1 MKLKTFL
8 IFTVFSLGLTLQM
21 QAQSCRDLYR
31 EAKSLEKQGK
41 LEKAK
46 TKYQQVVSCG
56 DKLYYDD
63 SKERVEWIDRIL
75 RKPDPVKPFSISE
88 NEVIIPYQGGQDVI
102 TVDGS
107 GNWQA
112 EIIGGEKEW
121 CTIKKG
127 KGKIYILSKANES
140 NIERT
145 CIVSVSM
152 SGKSKQ
158 IQVKNE
164 KAPEILIPSVENITF
179 PYNGE
184 SNTVE
189 IHANTD
195 WEVKNVPEWV
205 KSSKEEDKI
214 TFTALANENNAER
227 KAEIKIQGT
236 SKTVIINIYQ
246 GAGLDHLAFSKND
259 LHFGPDGG
267 DEYINIYT
275 DADEWRLGDFP
286 HWCQVTKVADNL
298 LRVHCTPNEPINL
311 NREASVNVT
320 TGKQMLGINVTQEA
334 KPFVAMI
341 PTSGIGGR
349 AVSFGFHAGYLFPM
363 ISTSSGGS
371 FTGSLVNYANGTSLE
386 EASYTTSSSFAV
398 GGYADIRV
406 YKNLY
411 LTVGLDFT
419 HYKYKNDYQA
429 NGIRNV
435 MVGSNTYYGKGKIQ
449 DNYQEDYTFNTLEI
463 PIIASYRFPVTKI
476 SHIQLNIGPVI
487 SWGLSAK
494 MKFSGTSDGEKLD
507 AYEMDRFG
515 MTDHLLDEIE
525 LYPHH
530 IQASGSMNLYD
541 NKVSYTETYVEHN
554 YATVEKSQEFE
565 AAPFKRFNLGAR
577 LGVAYEYSG
586 ISIGVDYNFVCT
598 NMANKRYWEGER
610 WTVFDYSSSTLM
622 SGYKQYNHYL
632 QIKIGYTFRY

>member
-1 MKLKTFL
+1 MKLKVFF
-8 IFTVFSLGLTLQM
+8 IFTVFSLGLILQIH
-21 QAQSCRDLYR
+21 AQSCRDLYR

-46 TKYQQVVSCG
+46 TKYQQVISCG

-63 SKERVEWIDRIL
+63 SKERVNWIDRIL
-75 RKPDPVKPFSISE
+75 RKPNLVKPFAISE

-102 TVDGS
+102 TVDGN

-112 EIIGGEKEW
+112 EIVGGEKEW

-140 NIERT
+140 NIDRT

-152 SGKSKQ
+152 NGKSKE
-158 IQVKNE
+158 IQVRNE

-184 SNTVE
+184 TNTVE

-205 KSSKEEDKI
+205 KSNKEEDKI

-275 DADEWRLGDFP
+275 DAEEWRLGDFP
-286 HWCQVTKVADNL
+286 HWCQVSKSSTLDYSFLTDGIVIEAQ
-298 LRVHCTPNEPINL
+298 PNKEIMQ
-311 NREASVNVT
+311 REATVSITDGNNNV
-320 TGKQMLGINVTQEA
+320 QQISIIQA
-334 KPFVAMI
+334 
-341 PTSGIGGR
+341 
-349 AVSFGFHAGYLFPM
+349 FHAGYLFPM
-363 ISTSSGGS
+363 ISTSSGGN

-429 NGIRNV
+429 NDIRNV

-487 SWGLSAK
+487 NIGLSAK

-515 MTDHLLDEIE
+515 MTDHLLEEIE

-586 ISIGVDYNFVCT
+586 ISIGVDYNFICT

-610 WTVFDYSSSTLM
+610 WTVFDYSNNNLM